1 LQNRK
6 AEYYFYG
13 MNWDIYIK
21 GFKAFLQL
29 EKSLSPNSV
38 EAYIRDVTKLS
49 QFIEIK
55 GLSLSPEHVDTKLL
69 ESFVSWVAELGFSA
83 VSQARIISGIRAFY
97 KYLLIE
103 DIINH
108 NPSELIEAPRTGRML
123 PDTLNIEDVEKLISA
138 NDLSKPEGERNKA
151 IIETIYSCGLRVSEL
166 VDLKKTGLHFDEGYI
181 SVFGKGNKQR
191 LVPISDKAICEINL
205 YLDNYRKHLKINKS
219 FVNHVFLNH
228 RGQKLSRV
236 MIFNII
242 KQLAAKAGIDKNISP
257 HTFRHSFASHLV
269 DGGAD
274 LRAVQDMLGHE
285 SITTT
290 EIYTHLNFDYLRS
303 AVTDFHP
310 RGRMKYLKNEPTN
323 MNLI

>member
-1 LQNRK
+1 MWES
-6 AEYYFYG
+6 AIDE
-13 MNWDIYIK
+13 
-21 GFKAFLQL
+21 FKNFLRI
-29 EKSLSPNSV
+29 EKSLSAKTI
-38 EAYIRDVTKLS
+38 EAYLTDVKKLIA
-49 QFIEIK
+49 FLNLNE
-55 GLSLSPEHVDTKLL
+55 PLL
-69 ESFVSWVAELGFSA
+69 EPTQVKEADLWRFIQWIAEQKVANS
-83 VSQARIISGIRAFY
+83 SQSRIISGVRAFFRF
-97 KYLLIE
+97 LLHNEKITIDPTE
-103 DIINH
+103 LLETPRINRKF
-108 NPSELIEAPRTGRML
+108 PQVLSILEIDAM
-123 PDTLNIEDVEKLISA
+123 IAAI
-138 NDLSKPEGERNKA
+138 DLSQPEGHRNKA
-151 IIETIYSCGLRVSEL
+151 IIETLYSCGLRVSEL
-166 VDLKKTGLHFDEGYI
+166 VDLKITGLHFDEGYI